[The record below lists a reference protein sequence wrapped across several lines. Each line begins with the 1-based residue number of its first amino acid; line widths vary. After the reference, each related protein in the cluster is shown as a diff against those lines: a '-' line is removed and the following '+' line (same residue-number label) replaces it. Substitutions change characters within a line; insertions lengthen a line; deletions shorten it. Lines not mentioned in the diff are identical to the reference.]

1 MAEFMAM
8 RDAQHAMPTPI
19 PTRIEPS
26 SRPSAQTPRQVEREF
41 RRLLEAG
48 MRIRPAGS
56 ARQSP
61 RTLLSQGYTPKH
73 RVQVFDTSFY
83 LTNVRQ
89 NEFIRYFVAYLV
101 QGDNPVAYPR
111 ILYKDVSL
119 VWRSASHTARLNG
132 DLWIGKGDTVT
143 EIVDGEEMLASDEA
157 TTDLPLEVQSAL
169 ESLIRSVRRIPLDE
183 TVIEKVLRRGP
194 EGRIEPYRDFT
205 EPRRRAEAEPRNR
218 IHGGRRIARFTRR
231 NDPTSLR
238 FAAGYEPDFGRGV
251 LETED
256 SSSRLYG
263 GRLRRFRIL
272 SKNRRIQY
280 LFFAGPKH
288 VWIIPPQATT
298 TELSSYGVRT
308 VYVKIDEDLCLPGYE
323 YHFVGD
329 DGELVTQIPKGFA
342 GESSPVDDLRADAS
356 AWIDRMPVIRE
367 FRRKVLRWPASKT

>member
-1 MAEFMAM
+1 
-8 RDAQHAMPTPI
+8 MPTPI

-26 SRPSAQTPRQVEREF
+26 SRPSDQTPAQVEREF

-48 MRIRPAGS
+48 MPIRPAGS
-56 ARQSP
+56 ARQRP
-61 RTLLSQGYTPKH
+61 RTLLTQGYTPKH
-73 RVQVFDTSFY
+73 RVQVFDTTFY

-101 QGDNPVAYPR
+101 QGDAPVAYPR

-119 VWRSASHTARLNG
+119 AWRSASHTSRLNG

-169 ESLIRSVRRIPLDE
+169 ESLIRGVRRIPLDE